1 MFDFYNLTKKCFTF
15 QITCKFRAKI
25 GDTIMIKVS
34 IKLDKRRR
42 LNNGKYPLK
51 FKVARKNSAI
61 YIATGYELKAEDWD
75 AKNEKIKNL
84 PDKRLLNIKLGKR
97 LSEINEKVIDLQAE
111 GKLRYFT
118 NKKLSLYLS
127 NEEDKKEYESHLF
140 KTQMKDFLSQ
150 KEAKNTIYI
159 YLGTENKIKKF
170 CDYDTLRIEDIDIE
184 WIENFCNFLKKDN
197 TKNTIA
203 ARLRNIRAVINF
215 ARKRGLIKDYVF
227 SLYSIKMEET
237 QKRSLTVEHLRIL
250 HDAKLSSIRSKHR
263 DIFFLIFY
271 LMGINIKD
279 LSELKKL
286 RMEE

>member
-1 MFDFYNLTKKCFTF
+1 MSVINDINK
-15 QITCKFRAKI
+15 
-25 GDTIMIKVS
+25 
-34 IKLDKRRR
+34 
-42 LNNGKYPLK
+42 
-51 FKVARKNSAI
+51 
-61 YIATGYELKAEDWD
+61 
-75 AKNEKIKNL
+75 
-84 PDKRLLNIKLGKR
+84 LNIKKM
-97 LSEINEKVIDLQAE
+97 EIIQLKQKIEELNEL
-111 GKLRYFT
+111 KLL
-118 NKKLSLYLS
+118 KKLETEKSEL
-127 NEEDKKEYESHLF
+127 
-140 KTQMKDFLSQ
+140 
-150 KEAKNTIYI
+150 
-159 YLGTENKIKKF
+159 ENKIKKF

-184 WIENFCNFLKKDN
+184 WIDNFCNFLKKDN

-279 LSELKKL
+279 LSELIFTKHI
-286 RMEE
+286 